1 MKRRSESDAS
11 LRHLKR
17 ANSSVFSI
25 ATIVHDT
32 SNEQEGGDE
41 ATRTDS
47 FESQTAKQIP
57 VVGKPLSQQPSQS
70 PLSLEMAGFFV
81 ESGNNYDAGDGDG
94 NDDDSG
100 CGKGD
105 TLDTSSYLPVLSPSR
120 KAKKSPFADDN
131 ATGVIFESSDGHYDR
146 INRLH
151 KERPLRITSVSQY
164 LTRPDAPH
172 NIAQRCKIF
181 GDANV
186 VYKREVIDGT
196 IATSVDQFLDDD
208 DYLRVHLAG
217 HMQRLDC
224 LSGCS
229 CTDRLDREAEQYQSI
244 YFASGTVSAAKNAT
258 SSLCRL
264 VSDVVAGKLDNG
276 FAVIRPPG
284 HHASPSLA
292 GGYCYI
298 NNVAVA
304 AAYARERLGVAKTLI
319 VDWDVHHGNGTQ
331 SIFLNDPDV
340 LYFSVHRY
348 HNGNYFPFLGGNG
361 GPGSVGTGEGAG
373 FNINVGWNQKS
384 MGDEEYYAVW
394 SRVLLPVVKEF
405 RPDLILVS
413 AGFDGALGDMGEQN
427 VTPTCFANLARQLMP
442 FAEGRIVCTLEGGYV
457 RSVLGK
463 CCEAVILSL
472 LRGTSRSN
480 GGSCGS
486 IGTCADSTD
495 NVILD
500 DDEEKKVDSDG
511 TNEEST
517 ITTGPTANK
526 CKSINPSADKS
537 IQSTIASHASYWKCF
552 AEASN

>member
-1 MKRRSESDAS
+1 MKRRSESEAS

-17 ANSSVFSI
+17 ANSSIFSI
-25 ATIVHDT
+25 ATIVEDT
-32 SNEQEGGDE
+32 SNDDDDE
-41 ATRTDS
+41 ARLTRSDEHD
-47 FESQTAKQIP
+47 F
-57 VVGKPLSQQPSQS
+57 
-70 PLSLEMAGFFV
+70 
-81 ESGNNYDAGDGDG
+81 DDGDADD

-100 CGKGD
+100 CDKGD
-105 TLDTSSYLPVLSPSR
+105 ELDTSSYLPVLSPSFR
-120 KAKKSPFADDN
+120 RPRKKSPFADDN
-131 ATGVIFESSDGHYDR
+131 ATGVIFESSDGHFDKK
-146 INRLH
+146 NRLH
-151 KERPLRITSVSQY
+151 KERPLRITSIKEY
-164 LTRPDAPH
+164 LTRPDSLH

-186 VYKREVIDGT
+186 VYKCEGMHEKM
-196 IATSVDQFLDDD
+196 IATEVDQFLDDE

-217 HMQRLDC
+217 YMQRLNC

-244 YFASGTVSAAKNAT
+244 YFAPGTVSAAKNAA
-258 SSLCRL
+258 SSPCRL
-264 VSDVVAGKLDNG
+264 VSDVVGGKLDNA

-304 AAYARERLGVAKTLI
+304 AAYAREKLGVAKTLI

-361 GPGSVGTGEGAG
+361 GPGTVGTGEGAG
-373 FNINVGWNQKS
+373 FNINVGWNQKN

-394 SRVLLPVVKEF
+394 SRVLLPVVKEW
-405 RPDLILVS
+405 RPDLILIS
-413 AGFDGALGDMGEQN
+413 AGFDSAFGDMGECS
-427 VTPTCFANLARQLMP
+427 VSPTCFANLTRQLMP
-442 FAEGRIVCTLEGGYV
+442 FAGGRIVCTLEGGYV

-472 LRGTSRSN
+472 LEGKSTSN
-480 GGSCGS
+480 NEGSCKSIGMCGATTDDDGS
-486 IGTCADSTD
+486 IDE
-495 NVILD
+495 
-500 DDEEKKVDSDG
+500 DEEKKVDSDG
-511 TNEEST
+511 TNEE
-517 ITTGPTANK
+517 GNAANK
-526 CKSINPSADKS
+526 CKNINPSADKS
-537 IQSTIASHASYWKCF
+537 IRCTIASHASYWKCF
-552 AEASN
+552 AEASD